1 MSSIYLQSD
10 TDSRANLTS
19 NIQDIIKCYI
29 CLGRI
34 KNPCMCPKCQ
44 KLTCEECIEKW
55 LLEKKNQCPHC
66 RVTLNFNQLIHLS
79 FMADVANYIDKIN
92 TSKKAEE
99 SEICNKHQIQ
109 NLYYCT
115 DCEMPL
121 CSDCYMLEDKHKKHK
136 IKKIDEVYKTH
147 LELIKLEK
155 EGLDIE
161 ENTLRKYLKD
171 ISEKIIEIGNT
182 KYKKIKEMD
191 EFFKN
196 IRNQI
201 QTQSQDVITNL
212 LEKKQ
217 NIEEKLN
224 EIQNYMKNFSY
235 QIKNSSK
242 NEIINQTNNL
252 IKTLKEIKLK
262 ILTDSSDIDKF
273 PSNFTL
279 DIQNP
284 LVPKYESGVFEIH
297 NFENIKS
304 DKVMYSQEMRIG
316 GLVWKLKLYPKGNPT
331 SKGEYISIF
340 LELQS
345 GVNEPSKYYY
355 ILELINFKNRRN
367 YFMEYSSNFTNG
379 ECWGYSKF
387 YKIEKLKED
396 GFFNENGDMIIKV
409 HIRPESFEQLSRDL
423 KGYIE
428 ILENKINESIIG
440 EEDEDDDEEGGE
452 ESDELDEKN
461 ITKIHT
467 LKDLN
472 FAKDFLINFDKN
484 KNDKNDEEEENITN
498 YKNYNKNHM
507 FKNKSFDDYDLNKNN
522 NLFSDCHIGANKN
535 KNSQKQEK
543 EKEKDKDK
551 DKEKKKNNIGNVEFK
566 KISENNKKEYIRDKE
581 KEKEKEKDKLKIF
594 PNVKKYNNSQI
605 VLTTKESEN
614 NNINKN
620 IIFKTEKKSNNN
632 NNNDNNG
639 INSFNINNNYLN
651 SINNI
656 NSINNKS
663 NKKEDK
669 KIESKTNN
677 LISPINNIKLSNMA
691 KIEVSLDSDEDQ
703 KKMNED
709 PFLIPKDKDHNFIMS
724 DDSFD
729 FLVDSMKMIDDKKDK
744 VNIMPEERFNDMNSN
759 NINLHYQNLIKNLE
773 KNKNKDRD
781 RNRDKDRDYARLRN
795 SNNNF
800 ERNYLPFRNYYNY
813 YGNGNGQIN
822 DINSPSG
829 KYPSDFENNYKKKYY
844 K

>member
-10 TDSRANLTS
+10 SDSRANLTN

-29 CLGRI
+29 CLGKI

-99 SEICNKHQIQ
+99 SEICSKHQIQ

-115 DCEMPL
+115 DCEIPL

-136 IKKIDEVYKTH
+136 IKKIDDVYKTH

-191 EFFKN
+191 EFFKS

-201 QTQSQDVITNL
+201 QTQSQEVITNL

-440 EEDEDDDEEGGE
+440 EEEEDDDEEGDE

-461 ITKIHT
+461 TTKINT
-467 LKDLN
+467 LEELN
-472 FAKDFLINFDKN
+472 FAKDFLIKFDKK
-484 KNDKNDEEEENITN
+484 KNVQSDGEEGSLNN
-498 YKNYNKNHM
+498 YKSNNKKTHI
-507 FKNKSFDDYDLNKNN
+507 FKNKSFDDFDLNKNN
-522 NLFSDCHIGANKN
+522 NLLYDCHIGTNKN
-535 KNSQKQEK
+535 KNNQKQ
-543 EKEKDKDK
+543 
-551 DKEKKKNNIGNVEFK
+551 
-566 KISENNKKEYIRDKE
+566 DKE
-581 KEKEKEKDKLKIF
+581 KEKEHKKNSLGIADFKKTSENNKNKESIKDKDKEKDKLKIF

-620 IIFKTEKKSNNN
+620 IVFKTEKK

-639 INSFNINNNYLN
+639 INNFNINNNYLN

-669 KIESKTNN
+669 KLENKGNN

-691 KIEVSLDSDEDQ
+691 KIEVSLDSDEEQ
-703 KKMNED
+703 KKMSED
-709 PFLIPKDKDHNFIMS
+709 PFVIPKDKEHPFLMS

-744 VNIMPEERFNDMNSN
+744 VNIMPEERFTDMNSN

-822 DINSPSG
+822 DINSSSG

>member
-10 TDSRANLTS
+10 ADSRANLS
-19 NIQDIIKCYI
+19 NNIQAIIKCYI
-29 CLGRI
+29 CLGKI

-79 FMADVANYIDKIN
+79 FMTDVANYIDKISA
-92 TSKKAEE
+92 SKKTEE
-99 SEICNKHQIQ
+99 TEICAKHQIQ
-109 NLYYCT
+109 NLYYCA

-136 IKKIDEVYKTH
+136 IKKIDDVYKAH
-147 LELIKLEK
+147 LELIKIEK

-161 ENTLRKYLKD
+161 ETTLRKYLKD

-182 KYKKIKEMD
+182 KYKKIKETE

-217 NIEEKLN
+217 NIEMKLK
-224 EIQNYMKNFSY
+224 EIQNYMKNFTF

-242 NEIINQTNNL
+242 NEIINQSNNL
-252 IKTLKEIKLK
+252 IKSLKEIKLK
-262 ILTDSSDIDKF
+262 LLTENADIDKF
-273 PSNFTL
+273 PNNFSL
-279 DIQNP
+279 NIQNP
-284 LVPKYESGVFEIH
+284 LVPKYESGIFEVR

-316 GLVWKLKLYPKGNPT
+316 GLTWKMKLYPKGNPT

-340 LELQS
+340 LELQN

-367 YFMEYSSNFTNG
+367 YCMEYSSNFTNG

-387 YKIEKLKED
+387 YKIDKLKED
-396 GFFNENGDMIIKV
+396 GFLNENGDMIIKV

-423 KGYIE
+423 KGYID

-452 ESDELDEKN
+452 IDDDLDDKN
-461 ITKIHT
+461 ITRNNR
-467 LKDLN
+467 LN
-472 FAKDFLINFDKN
+472 SLEYAKDFLIDLKKINIKKDENIKKN
-484 KNDKNDEEEENITN
+484 KKNIISKSN
-498 YKNYNKNHM
+498 Y
-507 FKNKSFDDYDLNKNN
+507 SFDDFEFKKNN
-522 NLFSDCHIGANKN
+522 NLYYNCHIGTNTKN
-535 KNSQKQEK
+535 KNNQKQEK
-543 EKEKDKDK
+543 EKD
-551 DKEKKKNNIGNVEFK
+551 KKNIINNIV
-566 KISENNKKEYIRDKE
+566 ISENKKKSDKNNKENNKE
-581 KEKEKEKDKLKIF
+581 KINIV
-594 PNVKKYNNSQI
+594 PNIKKYNNSQI
-605 VLTTKESEN
+605 VLTTKEAEN
-614 NNINKN
+614 NNNNKN
-620 IIFKTEKKSNNN
+620 IIFRSEKKNTNSINE
-632 NNNDNNG
+632 NNG
-639 INSFNINNNYLN
+639 IINLNINNGNQINSLNNINNNKE
-651 SINNI
+651 SI
-656 NSINNKS
+656 
-663 NKKEDK
+663 KKFDIK
-669 KIESKTNN
+669 NTND
-677 LISPINNIKLSNMA
+677 LISPINNIMA
-691 KIEVSLDSDEDQ
+691 KIDLSLDSEEEQ

-709 PFLIPKDKDHNFIMS
+709 PYLIPKDKDHQFIMS

-729 FLVDSMKMIDDKKDK
+729 FLVESMKFTDDKKEKNNIIPEDK
-744 VNIMPEERFNDMNSN
+744 FSDINN
-759 NINLHYQNLIKNLE
+759 NINLQYQNLIRNLE
-773 KNKNKDRD
+773 KNRNKEKE
-781 RNRDKDRDYARLRN
+781 RNRDKEYGRVR
-795 SNNNF
+795 NNNNNNNY

-813 YGNGNGQIN
+813 YGNGQNS
-822 DINSPSG
+822 DINSSG
-829 KYPSDFENNYKKKYY
+829 KFSNEFDNYKKKYY